1 MNYVNILADLRHFG
15 KILIGCIMS
24 KKSYYE
30 LDSQESILRHARRLE
45 NSTVAKALA
54 SYPDGFDSEEPEY
67 FPGRPNK
74 PKKTFRGKGR
84 FGQFLEETY
93 FELTVNSYSRPDFEE
108 ANLELKVAPLKR
120 LKTTD
125 ELRAKERI
133 VLGIIDYFGI
143 IEEDFETSHF
153 LYKNS
158 ELLLVFYIHNNLLK
172 LEDLQI
178 DLVDIWRCIQEDR
191 QQIKRDWETIAE
203 KVRAGEADTISEGD
217 TLLLGAATKG
227 STMEK
232 SLIDQPNS
240 PIKARQRAFCFKI
253 RYVNYIYDTLL
264 ERKAKKTRKQVGIR
278 LIPKGEDLSLD
289 EAIYRKLSPYYG
301 VSAPDIAK
309 ANGWNYNPKH
319 KSRYARLTEL
329 LLGLDRKN
337 KSIHEFEASGIEM
350 KTIRVLANGKIP
362 EAMSFKAIDYC
373 EIIEEE
379 WEDSDFYQSLISKFL
394 FVIYKENDAGEFNLF
409 SFKLWNMPNE
419 DLELA
424 EEVWLDT
431 KNKIKKGDYGSFA
444 KMKKPKGQ
452 RGIAHVRPKGIKGQ
466 TVPTPQGTQEGPKCF
481 WLDRDYVTGII
492 EKLI

>member
-1 MNYVNILADLRHFG
+1 MNYANILADLRHFG

-203 KVRAGEADTISEGD
+203 KVRAGEADTISEGN

-278 LIPKGEDLSLD
+278 LIPKVEYLSLE
-289 EAIYRKLSPYYG
+289 EAIYRKLSP
-301 VSAPDIAK
+301 
-309 ANGWNYNPKH
+309 
-319 KSRYARLTEL
+319 
-329 LLGLDRKN
+329 
-337 KSIHEFEASGIEM
+337 
-350 KTIRVLANGKIP
+350 
-362 EAMSFKAIDYC
+362 
-373 EIIEEE
+373 
-379 WEDSDFYQSLISKFL
+379 
-394 FVIYKENDAGEFNLF
+394 
-409 SFKLWNMPNE
+409 
-419 DLELA
+419 
-424 EEVWLDT
+424 
-431 KNKIKKGDYGSFA
+431 
-444 KMKKPKGQ
+444 
-452 RGIAHVRPKGIKGQ
+452 
-466 TVPTPQGTQEGPKCF
+466 
-481 WLDRDYVTGII
+481 
-492 EKLI
+492 